1 MYDSNRSAYDALLS
15 SGKID
20 LIDDPRIVRALREYY
35 YLVNALSA
43 TQTRTVTPI
52 RQKIIDVGIERGYSY
67 RGEGDESRL
76 IEQVRSD
83 PALAAAIASS
93 RELAAVH
100 LVMLTALDQKA
111 QELLPLL
118 EAEQR

>member
-1 MYDSNRSAYDALLS
+1 M
-15 SGKID
+15 
-20 LIDDPRIVRALREYY
+20 RALREYY

-52 RQKIIDVGIERGYSY
+52 RQKIIDVGVERGYSHW
-67 RGEGDESRL
+67 GEVDETRL
-76 IEQVRSD
+76 VEQVRND
-83 PALAAAIASS
+83 PALAAAIATS

-100 LVMLTALDQKA
+100 LVLLTALDQKA

-118 EAEQR
+118 DTEQP